1 MVNLIRSLDVQK
13 RQRIKLW
20 GMEGIMSICR
30 LNDGLINRMVERV
43 VNGDEM
49 DKNQLAACDNIH
61 RITYS
66 KKRGSVEVFCEQNF
80 EYVMIEFH
88 SFSFGFEYFVKMY
101 SEIKEND
108 GYVWVV

>member
-30 LNDGLINRMVERV
+30 LDDGIINTMVERV
-43 VNGDEM
+43 IDGDEM
-49 DKNQLAACDNIH
+49 DRNQLAVCDNIH
-61 RITYS
+61 RITYY
-66 KKRGSVEVFCEQNF
+66 KRIGSVEVYCKQNF
-80 EYVMIEFH
+80 EYVMITFH
-88 SFSFGFEYFVKMY
+88 SSTFGFEYFVKMY